1 MIAQDL
7 ITAEIPPL
15 KHTDTIEKAL
25 YWMDEFKVAH
35 LPVLKG
41 MNFVGLVAESD
52 LLDYPD
58 DMEKTLHEVF
68 DVLPRPY
75 AKDSAHVYDVL
86 KLISDH
92 KITVVPVLNE
102 EEVYQGSVDLMNLMT
117 FITGIA
123 SITDRGGVIILQMQG
138 HDYSMAQIAQ
148 IVESNNA
155 KILSSY
161 ITSSTDSAVMEVT
174 LKINT
179 SNLDAILQT
188 FYRYDYTVAAS
199 YQKSLFQDDLQ
210 NRYEEL
216 MKYLNL

>member
-7 ITAEIPPL
+7 ITSEIPPL
-15 KHTDTIEKAL
+15 KHTDTIQKAL
-25 YWMDEFKVAH
+25 DWMDEFKVSH

-41 MNFVGLVAESD
+41 FNFVGVVSEAE

-58 DMEKTLHEVF
+58 DLDKTLHVVF

-75 AKDSAHVYDVL
+75 VKIHQHVYDVL
-86 KLISDH
+86 KMISDH
-92 KITVVPVLNE
+92 RITIVPVLDE
-102 EEVYQGSVDLMNLMT
+102 DEKYQGCIDLMNLMT
-117 FITGIA
+117 FISGIA
-123 SITDRGGVIILQMQG
+123 SITDRGGVIILEMPQ

-155 KILSSY
+155 RILSSY
-161 ITSSTDSAVMEVT
+161 ITSSAESSMLEVT

-179 SNLDAILQT
+179 SNLDSILQT
-188 FYRYDYTVAAS
+188 FQRYDYTISAS
-199 YQKSLFQDDLQ
+199 FQKSMFQDDLQ